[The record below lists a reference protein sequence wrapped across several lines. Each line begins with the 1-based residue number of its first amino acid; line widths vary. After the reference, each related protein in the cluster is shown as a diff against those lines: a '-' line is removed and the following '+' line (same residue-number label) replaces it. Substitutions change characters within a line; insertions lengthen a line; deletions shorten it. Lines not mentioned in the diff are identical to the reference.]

1 VRPPGSASGNYPLI
15 MFNPENT
22 RLTLKSSEIKPLPG
36 HVDTQKKLY
45 FVDLVKIVNDQF
57 NKNAA

>member
-1 VRPPGSASGNYPLI
+1 MLLLLW
-15 MFNPENT
+15 FNLENT
-22 RLTLKSSEIKPLPG
+22 KLTLKSSEIKPLPG
-36 HVDTQKKLY
+36 HVDTQKNTQLVSIY